1 MFVNLQITVS
11 TKAEVTKEDV
21 ANVVRRLIDSGLAD
35 AAKTLEAGE
44 GDIEAAELATGLNIH
59 SPTVMAPPRVL
70 VVVNGG
76 VAETYADPGVDSVVF
91 DWDNYRVATA
101 ETGGVPARFADLAAR
116 TKVPV
121 DDEACAHSSAAI
133 DRPKA

>member
-11 TKAEVTKEDV
+11 TQAEVTKEDV

-59 SPTVMAPPRVL
+59 SPTAP
-70 VVVNGG
+70 
-76 VAETYADPGVDSVVF
+76 
-91 DWDNYRVATA
+91 
-101 ETGGVPARFADLAAR
+101 
-116 TKVPV
+116 
-121 DDEACAHSSAAI
+121 
-133 DRPKA
+133 